1 MPSCHLESEN
11 RLAETKIGLTYI
23 KKKIK
28 KKKTQ
33 TLICRFLDGNI
44 ARAKMY

>member
-23 KKKIK
+23 KKKLK
-28 KKKTQ
+28 
-33 TLICRFLDGNI
+33 LLSADF
-44 ARAKMY
+44 

>member
-23 KKKIK
+23 KKK
-28 KKKTQ
+28 TQ

>member
-23 KKKIK
+23 KKN

>member
-23 KKKIK
+23 KKN
-28 KKKTQ
+28 KTQ

>member
-23 KKKIK
+23 KKKLK
-28 KKKTQ
+28 KRKLK
-33 TLICRFLDGNI
+33 LLSADF
-44 ARAKMY
+44 